1 MQTPPGKV
9 YLIVADALL
18 TKLFAR
24 GRFTPL
30 MILNRGFHG
39 HRVIFTLDMN

>member
-1 MQTPPGKV
+1 MQTTPGKV
-9 YLIVADALL
+9 YLIVANVLL

-39 HRVIFTLDMN
+39 HRVMFTLDIN